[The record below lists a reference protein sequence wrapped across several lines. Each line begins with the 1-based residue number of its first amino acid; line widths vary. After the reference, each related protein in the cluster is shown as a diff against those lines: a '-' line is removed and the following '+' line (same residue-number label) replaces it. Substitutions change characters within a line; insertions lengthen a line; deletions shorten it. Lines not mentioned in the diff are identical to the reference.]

1 MAKARNKNEIRVFDT
16 DNKGRCQVYIFSDD
30 NNLWLSEGELSRF
43 FNIDI
48 SEVQKH
54 IYNIIKEKELEDLE
68 ESLTCVDFKQDE
80 IIDEEDPDD
89 NSPYYNLNMFYALAY
104 RINSR
109 NAVKFRNWVTDVLI
123 EYSTK
128 GYSLNKFALEKQ
140 KEQINNLKGAISLF
154 ERGLENQIEDLEQAK
169 NLSKL
174 IKDFSEGLTLL
185 DDFDHRTLDTCG
197 LTVTEVVEVPREEFI
212 DLINGMKKEFK
223 SDVFAVPKDSSF
235 ESSIYQI
242 YQTCGGGDCY
252 PTIEEK
258 AAMLLYLIAKN
269 HSFSDGNK
277 RIGAGCFLYFLDK
290 NKILYDDFGNRII
303 DSGTL
308 FALTLLIAESN
319 PQEME
324 TIKQIIISVLNRKVC
339 NYHNC

>member
-1 MAKARNKNEIRVFDT
+1 MRVFDT
-16 DNKGRCQVYIFSDD
+16 DAKGRCQVYIFSDD
-30 NNLWLSEGELSRF
+30 NNFWMSEEELSRF
-43 FNIDI
+43 FNIEV
-48 SEVQKH
+48 SEVQKY
-54 IYNIIKEKELEDLE
+54 INKILEEKELDNIE
-68 ESLTCVDFKQDE
+68 ESLTCVNFKQDE
-80 IIDEEDPDD
+80 VIDEEDPND
-89 NSPYYNLNMFYALAY
+89 NSPYYNLSMFYALAY
-104 RINSR
+104 RIKSK
-109 NAVKFRNWVTDVLI
+109 NAVKFRNWATDVVKD
-123 EYSTK
+123 YSTK
-128 GYSLNKFALEKQ
+128 GYSLNEFALEKQ

-154 ERGLENQIEDLEQAK
+154 ERGLENQIQDLEQAK

-174 IKDFSEGLTLL
+174 IKDFAEGLTLL

-197 LTVTEVVEVPREEFI
+197 LTVKEVIIVPKEEFI
-212 DLINGMKKEFK
+212 DIINGMKKEFE
-223 SDVFAVPKDSSF
+223 SDVFAVPKDASF
-235 ESSIYQI
+235 ESSVYQI

-258 AAMLLYLIAKN
+258 AAMLLYLIVKN

-290 NKILYDDFGNRII
+290 NNMLYDDFGDRII

-319 PQEME
+319 PNEME